1 LDWEKGIMP
10 AHAAPL
16 TDESSLLLAFLN
28 QQRNGLRYATYGLT
42 EEQARL
48 TPSASALSLGGV
60 IKHVASVERWWVD
73 CVVLGKQPESF
84 SSNAQDYESGFR
96 LGPDESLEWVVA
108 EYESVA
114 AHTESVISE
123 IGDMERA
130 IPVPKGVPWFPTDVE
145 AWSLRWVLL
154 HLIEETARHAGQAD
168 VIRESL
174 DGATMHALQAAAEG
188 WPETEWLKPWKP
200 KTA

>member
-1 LDWEKGIMP
+1 MP

-16 TDESSLLLAFLN
+16 TDETSLLLAYLN

-42 EEQARL
+42 EEQARMV
-48 TPSASALSLGGV
+48 PSASALSLGGL
-60 IKHVASVERWWVD
+60 IKHVAAVERGWID
-73 CVVLGKQPESF
+73 NVVLEKAPEPLESGVQ
-84 SSNAQDYESGFR
+84 NYESGFK
-96 LGPDESLEWVVA
+96 LGPDESLEWVLA
-108 EYESVA
+108 EYESVQ
-114 AHTESVISE
+114 AHTEAVIKDL
-123 IGDMERA
+123 GDMNRS

-168 VIRESL
+168 VIRESI